1 MDVALDANLIL
12 SDPRMEGNAFR
23 GLLDYLKKTNSRLVL
38 SRVVLDEVVARY
50 PDRLQPV
57 LHKAITAVRQLRN
70 LAFDDKIQ
78 LPAIDVDHQTG
89 ELRKRLLQP
98 SKYVSSLVVENF
110 SEVLIGEVV
119 RRGIERIPPA
129 NPEGEELRDVIHWLM
144 ILAHARTSARELAF
158 ITEDKH
164 FKEGTALHSRLE
176 RDVQENKVELHFY
189 PTLYDFIRAE
199 APPPKNLSEDDAFA
213 LYGRSQVGDRFE
225 IEARRFFQNLWPAA
239 SSVQVIGRDVRLVS
253 GALYDVAP
261 ESQFGELEFSGEISV
276 RVTELLF
283 PNQYLSSVSSWSPSP
298 VVSGISSPYMSGVG
312 AGINLHPGN
321 LIAPAFSGQNFP
333 SNEGLTLS
341 DLAGKGSPGLAF
353 LSGPISTSPS
363 VIEKVSEF
371 RARGVIVIS
380 LRVVSGTVTNIET
393 ERFELGEFE
402 KSG

>member
-38 SRVVLDEVVARY
+38 SKVVLDEVVARY

-57 LHKAITAVRQLRN
+57 LHKATTAVRQLRN
-70 LAFDDKIQ
+70 LVFDDKIQ
-78 LPAIDVDHQTG
+78 VPAIDVDHETG
-89 ELRKRLLQP
+89 ELRKKLLQP
-98 SKYVSSLVVENF
+98 SK
-110 SEVLIGEVV
+110 VLIGEVV

-164 FKEGTALHSRLE
+164 FKEGTALHPRLE
-176 RDVQENKVELHFY
+176 RDVQENRVELHFY

-239 SSVQVIGRDVRLVS
+239 SSVQVIGRDARLRR

-261 ESQFGELEFSGEISV
+261 ESQFGELEFSGEITV

-283 PNQYLSSVSSWSPSP
+283 PNQYLSNVSSWSPSP

-312 AGINLHPGN
+312 AVINLHAGN
-321 LIAPAFSGQNFP
+321 LIAPAFSGQSFP

-371 RARGVIVIS
+371 HARGVIVIS

-393 ERFELGEFE
+393 ERFELGKFE